1 MLEGDSPIFRQLAE
15 RIEGDILTGTY
26 AEESQ
31 IPSTNEFAAF
41 LRINP
46 ATANKAINLLV
57 ADGTLYKRRGIGM
70 FVAPGA
76 RERLLAQRR
85 QRFTDEYVR
94 PLLSEASNLGI
105 TPHELV
111 SLITRAADDTA
122 ATTSAWEGTP

>member
-70 FVAPGA
+70 FVAPGS

>member
-85 QRFTDEYVR
+85 QRFTDEFVR